1 MKIFSLVGSSGSGKT
16 RLLALL
22 IPELKKR
29 GHAIAVLKHCP
40 HGFSLDPEGKDSRQI
55 FEAGADS
62 VALVSSDMTA
72 VFKRD
77 GKIADFKAL
86 ARLYFSN
93 IDILLV
99 EGGRAVRGLRKIEVL
114 REGERHR
121 LKTQAGELIAVVT
134 DRQVKGDRPVF
145 RHSQVK
151 EISEFLADQ
160 PEEAEPS
167 VTLNVDGIPIPL
179 NAFVQNVSANVML
192 SLVRS
197 LRGVKD
203 NPKRITFTVIEG
215 GKEDEGN

>member
-1 MKIFSLVGSSGSGKT
+1 VGRSGSGKT
-16 RLLALL
+16 RLIARL

-29 GHAIAVLKHCP
+29 GHAVAVLKHCP
-40 HGFSLDPEGKDSRQI
+40 HGFSVDPEGKDSRRF

-62 VALVSSDMTA
+62 VALVSSGMTA
-72 VFKRD
+72 VFQRD

-86 ARLYFSN
+86 ARVYFSN

-99 EGGRAVRGLRKIEVL
+99 EGGRAIRGLRKIEVL

-121 LKTQAGELIAVVT
+121 LKKLVGELIAVVA
-134 DRQVKGDRPVF
+134 DRHVKGDRPVF

-151 EISEFLADQ
+151 EISEFLESQ

-167 VTLNVDGIPIPL
+167 VFLNVDGIPIPL
-179 NAFVQNVSANVML
+179 NAFVQRVSANIML
-192 SLVRS
+192 SLVKS
-197 LRGVKD
+197 LRGIKD

-215 GKEDEGN
+215 EKEDGEN

>member
-1 MKIFSLVGSSGSGKT
+1 MKIFLLVGSSGSGKT
-16 RLLALL
+16 RLLSRL

-29 GHAIAVLKHCP
+29 GHAVAVLKHCP
-40 HGFSLDPEGKDSRQI
+40 HGFSLDPEGKDSRRL

-62 VALVSSDMTA
+62 AALVSSDMTA
-72 VFKRD
+72 VFRRD

-99 EGGRAVRGLRKIEVL
+99 EGGRAIRGLRKIEVL
-114 REGERHR
+114 GEGERHQP
-121 LKTQAGELIAVVT
+121 KTRVGELIAVVA

-151 EISEFLADQ
+151 GISEFLEDQ
-160 PEEAEPS
+160 PEEVEQS
-167 VTLNVDGIPIPL
+167 ISLHVDGIPVPL
-179 NAFVQNVSANVML
+179 NAFVQKVSANIML

-197 LRGVKD
+197 LRGIKD
-203 NPKRITFTVIEG
+203 NPKKITFTVIEG
-215 GKEDEGN
+215 GKETEGD